1 MKRLLLIF
9 ALLLNIACI
18 AQEDK
23 TVTITVSGTGKT
35 IEDAKLN
42 ALRSAIEQTF
52 GAFISSKTEI
62 LNDNL
67 VKDEIVSVAN
77 GNVQKYEVV
86 SQVEIPNIGYSITL
100 YATVSIDKLTYF
112 AESKGVTVEFK
123 GNLFAANIKL
133 QKLNEDAEQKVMF
146 ELFGIVHEKFQT
158 SFDYLIETKEPI
170 LDDNQTNYLVPIKVE
185 AICNKNYDL
194 TVNYL
199 IKVLNSI
206 SISDSQLNDYSK
218 LKKKTYKIVIS
229 YKLKDYIF
237 NFRNEISFK
246 LIERISKSWNF
257 YLGCFDV
264 ENGITVFHG
273 PSGIR
278 FPDQF
283 HEWEKIFV
291 PFTVLNYYQYSER
304 GLSEFTNGKIDI
316 DNLIFKQDNY
326 QNDLHVIFPYAGNK
340 AGSFEWYDIKSLT
353 ELEKIKN
360 YTVKSSGIISKFNN
374 GGYVIYEKN
383 GNGIVAYPFKINL
396 YNNWGKEEN
405 FSKSLGT
412 SSKLFDGRF
421 NTEKISLNSE
431 NNVGKVFKKL
441 NYAGFNDWVIPSA
454 DELSLVFKNV
464 YLLGLNNDIYS
475 YYTFYSSTEYLDKYF
490 QNSRYVFTY
499 KIDGYYKLFMEKCK
513 LDKDFNMKNDFQIY
527 LSNSAPKVDITTFID
542 PDKFPKTENF
552 QPIRYFKTIQP

>member
-1 MKRLLLIF
+1 MKKLILTF
-9 ALLLNIACI
+9 ILLLNITCI

-23 TVTITVSGTGKT
+23 TVTLTVSGTGKT

-42 ALRSAIEQTF
+42 ALRSAIEQAF

-62 LNDNL
+62 LNDKL
-67 VKDEIVSVAN
+67 VKDEIVSVTN
-77 GNVQKYEVV
+77 GNIQKYDVV
-86 SQVEIPNIGYSITL
+86 SQVEIPNIGYAITL
-100 YATVSIDKLTYF
+100 NATVSIDKLAYF

-158 SFDYLIETKEPI
+158 SFDYLIQTKDPI
-170 LDDNQTNYLVPIKVE
+170 LDDGQINYLVPIKVE
-185 AICNKNYDL
+185 AICNQNYDL

-206 SISDSQLNDYSK
+206 SITDSQLTDYSK

-237 NFRNEISFK
+237 YFRNELSFK
-246 LIERISKSWNF
+246 LIKRLSESWNF

-264 ENGITVFHG
+264 ENGITIFHG
-273 PSGIR
+273 PTGIR

-283 HEWEKIFV
+283 NEWEKTFV

-304 GLSEFTNGKIDI
+304 GLSEFTNGKIEI

-326 QNDLHVIFPYAGNK
+326 QNDLHVIFPYAGNN

-360 YTVKSSGIISKFNN
+360 YTVKPSGIISKFKN

-383 GNGIVAYPFKINL
+383 GNGIVAYPFNLNL
-396 YNNWGKEEN
+396 YNNWGKEES
-405 FSKSLGT
+405 FSEALGT
-412 SSKLFDGRF
+412 SSKLFDGKL
-421 NTEKISLNSE
+421 NTEKISLSSE
-431 NNVGKVFKKL
+431 NNIGKIFRKL
-441 NYAGFNDWVIPSA
+441 NYAGFKDWIIPSA

-464 YLLGLNNDIYS
+464 LLLGLNKDIDS
-475 YYTFYSSTEYLDKYF
+475 FDTFYSSSEVGDKYSV
-490 QNSRYVFTY
+490 NPRYVYAFT
-499 KIDGYYKLFMEKCK
+499 IGRYYKSFMGKCK
-513 LDKDFNMKNDFQIY
+513 LNKDVNMKDDFEIK
-527 LSNSAPKVDITTFID
+527 LSDSKPKSDITTFID
-542 PDKFPKTENF
+542 PDKFPETENF
-552 QPIRYFKTIQP
+552 QPIRYYKTIQP